1 VFGLNELHLDPEQ
14 EGLEDLEVK
23 EDEESL
29 FEAAEKA
36 EVLREA
42 SREASGVAPEVAAE
56 VAEIEEEDSNIRF
69 LTESIDYLVVRV
81 FPD

>member
-1 VFGLNELHLDPEQ
+1 M
-14 EGLEDLEVK
+14 
-23 EDEESL
+23 
-29 FEAAEKA
+29 FEAGEEA

>member
-1 VFGLNELHLDPEQ
+1 MFGLNELHLDPEQ

-42 SREASGVAPEVAAE
+42 SREASGVAPEVA
-56 VAEIEEEDSNIRF
+56 EIEEEDSNIRF